1 MNKFLILK
9 DNFLIKRECDFL
21 IKLHNANINNTIKHP
36 TGPGKDQLT
45 NVLKLQK
52 GLDDKID
59 ELINKKENFVK
70 QHINDVKIV
79 NIEIVE
85 WLPGVELKP
94 HYDITPDN
102 THYKAATVCYL
113 NKDYEG
119 GDTVIENNTIISP
132 EVGRLIVFDGL
143 NYKHGVKQISK
154 NKRYTFIS
162 WFM

>member
-21 IKLHNANINNTIKHP
+21 IKLHNANINNIVKHP
-36 TGPGKDQLT
+36 TGPAKNQFT

-52 GLDDKID
+52 GLDNKID
-59 ELINKKENFVK
+59 ELINKKENFVI
-70 QHINDVKIV
+70 QHINGVKLV

-85 WLPGVELKP
+85 WMPGVELKP

-102 THYKAATVCYL
+102 IHYKASTVCYL
-113 NKDYEG
+113 NEDYNG
-119 GDTVIENNTIISP
+119 GDTIIENNIIISSK
-132 EVGRLIVFDGL
+132 VGRLIVFDGL
-143 NYKHGVKQISK
+143 NFKHGVKQINE
-154 NKRYTFIS
+154 NKRYTLIS